1 MGIQTDNA
9 MYSKR
14 NRDLET
20 YNVIGGKLLL
30 TSVLAILHY
39 VVASAYRYLLVD
51 FSLVLV
57 VTTAVT
63 LVYAAYA
70 IYSMRVIDTLLYD
83 KEIEL
88 M

>member
-1 MGIQTDNA
+1 M
-9 MYSKR
+9 
-14 NRDLET
+14 
-20 YNVIGGKLLL
+20 
-30 TSVLAILHY
+30 
-39 VVASAYRYLLVD
+39 D

-70 IYSMRVIDTLLYD
+70 IYSMRAIDTLLYD